1 MTRRFCIL
9 STLAAALF
17 FAGAGRA
24 DDGHTLPLWQVEG
37 EQNRVYLLG
46 SIHLLREQDHP
57 IPNAIYEAYEEAE
70 TLYMELDMD
79 DMDPF
84 EGQALTNELG
94 LIKDGRTLR
103 DLLGPDLFARAAALA
118 EAAQIPLGL
127 LEKSEPW
134 FAAMNVEIMLLMR
147 IGFNPLFGVENQLM
161 ERAKADGKEIRGFE
175 TMRQQLE
182 FLDGL
187 SQEAQQEMLI
197 QALSEGSEMQ
207 ELMDAMIEAW
217 RTGDTAFMEENLLAD
232 MQNYPE
238 LNRIIVVDRNIAWT
252 DTIETLLDDSLDYLI
267 IVGALHLIGD
277 EGVPSLLESRGHNVN
292 QMRQS
297 VD

>member
-1 MTRRFCIL
+1 MTRRHWIL
-9 STLAAALF
+9 SALTAVLVLA
-17 FAGAGRA
+17 GTSRA
-24 DDGHTLPLWQVEG
+24 DDGHLLPLWQVDG
-37 EQNRVYLLG
+37 EQNRIFLLG

-57 IPNAIYEAYEEAE
+57 IPDAIYSAYEEAE

-103 DLLGPDLFARAAALA
+103 DLMGPDLFAQAATLA
-118 EAAQIPLGL
+118 ESAQIPLGL

-134 FAAMNVEIMLLMR
+134 LAAMNVEIMLLMR
-147 IGFNPLFGVENQLM
+147 IGFNPVFGIENQFM
-161 ERAKADGKEIRGFE
+161 ERAKADGKEILGFE

-187 SQEAQQEMLI
+187 SEEAQREMLM
-197 QALSEGSEMQ
+197 QALSESGEMQ
-207 ELMDAMIEAW
+207 DMMDGMIEAW
-217 RTGDTAFMEENLLAD
+217 RTGDTDFMEENLLAD
-232 MQNYPE
+232 MENYPE

-252 DTIETLLDDSLDYLI
+252 DAIEALLDDPVDYLI

-277 EGVPSLLESRGHNVN
+277 NGVPSLLESRGHSVS

-297 VD
+297 MH

>member
-1 MTRRFCIL
+1 MARQCCIL
-9 STLAAALF
+9 SALLAAFL
-17 FAGAGRA
+17 FAGLTRA
-24 DDGHTLPLWQVEG
+24 DESHALPLWHIEG
-37 EQNRVYLLG
+37 EQNDVYLLG

-57 IPNAIYEAYEEAE
+57 IPDAIFDVYEEAE
-70 TLYMELDMD
+70 MLYMELDMD

-94 LIKDGRTLR
+94 LIRDGRTLR
-103 DLLGPDLFARAAALA
+103 DLMGPDLFAQAATLA

-147 IGFNPLFGVENQLM
+147 IGFNPIFGIENQLM
-161 ERAKADGKEIRGFE
+161 ERARADGKEILGFE

-207 ELMDAMIEAW
+207 DMMDSMIEAW
-217 RTGDTAFMEENLLAD
+217 RNGDTVFMEENLLAD
-232 MQNYPE
+232 MENYPE
-238 LNRIIVVDRNIAWT
+238 LNRIIVVDRNMAWT
-252 DTIETLLDDSLDYLI
+252 DTIEALLDESLDYLV

-277 EGVPSLLESRGHNVN
+277 EGVPSLLESRGHSVS
-292 QMRQS
+292 QMRQTMH
-297 VD
+297 

>member
-1 MTRRFCIL
+1 MNRRHGIL
-9 STLAAALF
+9 TITASLFLAT
-17 FAGAGRA
+17 AGLA
-24 DDGHTLPLWQVEG
+24 DDGQRLPLWQVDG
-37 EQNRVYLLG
+37 QQNRVYLLG

-57 IPNAIYEAYEEAE
+57 IPDAIYDAYEDAE
-70 TLYMELDMD
+70 MLYMELDMD

-94 LIKDGRTLR
+94 LIKDDRTLR
-103 DLLGPDLFARAAALA
+103 DLMGPDLFAQAASLA

-147 IGFNPLFGVENQLM
+147 IGFNPLFGIENHLM
-161 ERAKADGKEIRGFE
+161 ELAAADGKEILGFE

-207 ELMDAMIEAW
+207 DMMDSMIEAW
-217 RTGDTAFMEENLLAD
+217 RTGDTEFMEENLLAD
-232 MQNYPE
+232 MENYPE
-238 LNRIIVVDRNIAWT
+238 LNRIIVVDRNNAWT
-252 DTIETLLDDSLDYLI
+252 DTIETLLDDPTDYLI

-277 EGVPSLLESRGHNVN
+277 HGVPSLLESRGHSVN
-292 QMRQS
+292 QMRQ
-297 VD
+297 VIH